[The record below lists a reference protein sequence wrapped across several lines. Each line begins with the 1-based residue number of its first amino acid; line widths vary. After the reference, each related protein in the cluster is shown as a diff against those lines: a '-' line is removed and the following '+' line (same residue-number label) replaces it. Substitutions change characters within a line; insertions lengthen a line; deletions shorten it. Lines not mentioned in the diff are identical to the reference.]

1 MGHGAGWITGHRAK
15 TFQVFSREA
24 FGRLQ
29 TPMNVSILPAFFEP
43 VQRLHAASAAFAHE
57 DNAMQRTPAM
67 RVLVP
72 ALLVAISALSG
83 CGKSEAP
90 PPAQTPEVGI
100 VTLEAQTVTL
110 NTELPGRT
118 NAFRIAEVRPQVNG
132 IILKRLF
139 KEGSDVKAGQ
149 QLYQIDPATY
159 EADYQS
165 AQANLASTQ
174 EQAQRYKLLVADQ
187 AVSKQQYADANAAY
201 LQSKA
206 AVEQARINLRYTK
219 VLSPI
224 SGRIGRSAVTEGALV
239 TNGQANAMAT
249 VQQLDP
255 IYVDV
260 TQPSTAL
267 LRLRRELA
275 SGQLERAGDNAAK
288 VSLKLEDGSQY
299 PLEGR
304 LEFSEVS
311 VDEGTGS
318 VTIRAVFP
326 NPNNELLPG
335 MFVHAQLQEGV
346 KQKAI
351 LAPQQG
357 VTRDLKGQATALVV
371 NAQNKVEL
379 RVIKADRVIGDKWL
393 VTEGLQ
399 FVQPGVEVKTVPAKN
414 VASAQKADA
423 APAKTDSKG

>member
-1 MGHGAGWITGHRAK
+1 
-15 TFQVFSREA
+15 
-24 FGRLQ
+24 
-29 TPMNVSILPAFFEP
+29 
-43 VQRLHAASAAFAHE
+43 
-57 DNAMQRTPAM
+57 MQRTPAM

-393 VTEGLQ
+393 VTEGLNAGDKIITEGLQ
-399 FVQPGVEVKTVPAKN
+399 FVQPDVEVKTVPAKN